1 VISAV
6 DTNVLLDILIPDAP
20 HGDESE
26 RRLGEAV
33 RGGAIVISE
42 AVYTELAAHF
52 EEPEDLD
59 RFVEHTGI
67 RLEPSSRETLHRAGG
82 AWRAYA
88 RQRPSSFVCPQCGA
102 AQAVRCEECG
112 APVQVRQH
120 VVADFMIGAHAVEH
134 ADRLIT
140 RDRGY
145 YATYFPEL
153 ELA

>member
-1 VISAV
+1 MISAV

-26 RRLGEAV
+26 RRLADAV
-33 RGGAIVISE
+33 GAGSIVICE
-42 AVYTELAAHF
+42 AVYTELAAYF
-52 EEPEDLD
+52 EQPDDLEG
-59 RFVEHTGI
+59 FVEDTGI
-67 RLEPSSRETLHRAGG
+67 RLGPSSRVALHRAGG
-82 AWRAYA
+82 AWRVYA
-88 RQRPSSFVCPQCGA
+88 RQRSSALVCPQCGTA
-102 AQAVRCEECG
+102 RSVRCEECG
-112 APVQVRQH
+112 APLQVRQH

-145 YATYFPEL
+145 YAAYFPEL